1 VSSVDSPTGAQ
12 AGAVQPWRP
21 LLHLTPTRSLMA
33 DPNGLV
39 WHASQYHLYFQ
50 FSAERRDA
58 VSWGHATSPDLL
70 HWTEHPVA
78 IAATASESV
87 TTGSVVEDLHDTA
100 GLGGGASALVAVYTA
115 TDPHTGRQHQAL
127 ATSADGGYTW
137 RRVPAGPLLGE
148 PPLGDPLAADPA
160 GRGSQVRD
168 PRVFWYPARSCW
180 VMVATPASGEVVQ
193 FWCSTDLLSWQLVGA
208 FGPVGPQGVRWEVP
222 DLVEVPIDAD
232 PEGGSRWVLALSVN
246 PGPVAGGSGMV
257 YAVGDFDGR
266 QFRPEQDG
274 DAFGPFSWVDHGPDF
289 YAATSFAHDP
299 ARTGPQNSPV
309 WVGWLGNWAY
319 ADMVPTTPWR
329 GVQSLPRT
337 LRLAR
342 HGDGFRLVQRPVPEI
357 ATARDGIGTRLLH
370 VVLPAGGPGEE
381 PLRRR
386 VPGTGGSCLEVRVDL
401 EVGPGASAGVEV
413 LASADGSQ
421 YTRVVWS
428 QVTGELCLDRR
439 AAGVSGFHP
448 AFAALAV
455 GPLDGTPVT
464 EGPAAGGHRV
474 RFAVWVD
481 VCCVEAFGGDG
492 ETVLSAQ
499 VFPDVDSTFVSMYA
513 DGGPVVV
520 RELQVWLLRPPP
532 EPA

>member
-1 VSSVDSPTGAQ
+1 MSSVDSPTGAQ
-12 AGAVQPWRP
+12 PEALQPWRP
-21 LLHLTPTRSLMA
+21 LLHLTPSRSRMT

-39 WHASQYHLYFQ
+39 WHASMYHLYYQ
-50 FSAERRDA
+50 CSADPRAA

-87 TTGSVVEDLHDTA
+87 TAGSVVEDLHDTT
-100 GLGGGASALVAVYTA
+100 GLGGGAPALVAVYTA
-115 TDPHTGRQHQAL
+115 TDPATGGQHQAL
-127 ATSADGGYTW
+127 AASADGGYTW
-137 RRVPAGPLLGE
+137 QRLPDGPLL
-148 PPLGDPLAADPA
+148 A
-160 GRGSQVRD
+160 GSGSGGSQIRD
-168 PRVFWYPARSCW
+168 PRVFWYPPRSCW
-180 VMVATPASGEVVQ
+180 VMVATPVSGSVVQ
-193 FWCSTDLLSWQLVGA
+193 FWCSDDLLSWELVGR
-208 FGPVGPQGVRWEVP
+208 FGPFGPPQARWEVP

-232 PEGGSRWVLALSVN
+232 PEGRSRWLLALSVN
-246 PGPVAGGSGMV
+246 PRPGTGGSGMV

-266 QFRPEQDG
+266 SFVPTQDG

-319 ADMVPTTPWR
+319 ADVVPTTPWR

-342 HGDGFRLVQRPVPEI
+342 NGDRYRLVQRPVPEI

-370 VVLPAGGPGEE
+370 VVLPADTGEGPV
-381 PLRRR
+381 RRR
-386 VPGTGGSCLEVRVDL
+386 VPGAGGTCLEVRIDV

-413 LASADGSQ
+413 LASADGAQ
-421 YTRVVWS
+421 YTRVTWS
-428 QVTGELCLDRR
+428 QESGLLCLDRR
-439 AAGVSGFHP
+439 ESGVSGFHP
-448 AFAALAV
+448 DFAALAT
-455 GPLDGTPVT
+455 GPLEGSPVT
-464 EGPAAGGHRV
+464 EGPAAGGRRV

-499 VFPDVDSTFVSMYA
+499 VFPDGDSGFLSMFA
-513 DGGPVVV
+513 EGGPVVV
-520 RELQVWLLRPPP
+520 RELQVWPLRPPAAP
-532 EPA
+532 V